1 MLNFIKKRLIL
12 WHLETRLFKSFKL
25 SINFFSSLK
34 LSSCFVLEIHNCN
47 DFLYAVP
54 RDEIYEK

>member
-1 MLNFIKKRLIL
+1 MLNFKKRLIL

-34 LSSCFVLEIHNCN
+34 LSSCLEIHNCN